1 VREDGRKN
9 NPRDNAP
16 LPVAAGGDPP
26 CDLPAEH
33 LRHKERG
40 GSEAAPEPV
49 VSSGVPDHPS
59 PDPSAP
65 PGEAPGAAGARLARG
80 YRWHPPWGSG
90 CDGPGPS
97 SCPYSRERVELRLL
111 EPPRPCP
118 GAVGAWLRILKNQ
131 NEFLKGQLEAERG
144 ASAEL
149 RRIVAG
155 LVQRIPELEAPQRS
169 PDGPQTDGDGTGGV
183 GHPDTEGAQEAAQ
196 PRPERSWWRRW
207 FGFE

>member
-1 VREDGRKN
+1 
-9 NPRDNAP
+9 
-16 LPVAAGGDPP
+16 
-26 CDLPAEH
+26 
-33 LRHKERG
+33 
-40 GSEAAPEPV
+40 
-49 VSSGVPDHPS
+49 
-59 PDPSAP
+59 
-65 PGEAPGAAGARLARG
+65 
-80 YRWHPPWGSG
+80 
-90 CDGPGPS
+90 
-97 SCPYSRERVELRLL
+97 VELRLL